1 MLPPPNP
8 SGPSDPTPRTL
19 PDGDSSILLPP
30 PPGSFGPSGHGHG
43 GHSGATGS
51 GSGSGSG
58 SGPGSG
64 EAGRGLLWTQPQ
76 RIERGMFAGKVMRF
90 CLEVVQEPVHGR
102 RKTEKD
108 RRPLAHVPIL
118 RLRAREC
125 WQSRARD
132 GWQEDEVDIG
142 AIEPTHLICA
152 AELTSSVSSPGGT
165 PVSRPSSP
173 PQVSKDTI
181 ERFESTQSAPPAL
194 FAPSGSPVLARQ
206 RLLREL
212 DGDAVMSEQS
222 RSGGSS
228 TPQSNASQEG
238 RPGPGPSS
246 LQHRASWA
254 TDAHYARGSLTIG
267 DADMDPQ
274 PGGHPRFLW
283 NAARRRAR
291 PLKEESRESSD
302 ESDGDG
308 QRDSKRPRAGGQRNL
323 YGNLHVSGVR
333 APAMEGGL
341 GLWFLFTDL
350 CVRYEGIYSLIFR
363 CFDVTAADDP
373 STGFVQ
379 PLADCQ
385 SHQFRVYSP
394 RNFPGLPKQT
404 ELSEHFARQGFKLN
418 TRKVGVVT
426 SRSLDFAVLA

>member
-1 MLPPPNP
+1 ML
-8 SGPSDPTPRTL
+8 R
-19 PDGDSSILLPP
+19 
-30 PPGSFGPSGHGHG
+30 FG
-43 GHSGATGS
+43 AY
-51 GSGSGSG
+51 
-58 SGPGSG
+58 
-64 EAGRGLLWTQPQ
+64 W
-76 RIERGMFAGKVMRF
+76 
-90 CLEVVQEPVHGR
+90 
-102 RKTEKD
+102 
-108 RRPLAHVPIL
+108 L
-118 RLRAREC
+118 R
-125 WQSRARD
+125 
-132 GWQEDEVDIG
+132 

-152 AELTSSVSSPGGT
+152 AELTSSVSSPTGT

-173 PQVSKDTI
+173 PHVSKDTI
-181 ERFESTQSAPPAL
+181 EHFESTQSAPPAL
-194 FAPSGSPVLARQ
+194 FARPGSPGPARQ
-206 RLLREL
+206 RLLQEP

-222 RSGGSS
+222 RSGGSI
-228 TPQSNASQEG
+228 TPQSNPSQEG

-254 TDAHYARGSLTIG
+254 TDAHYARGHLAIG
-267 DADMDPQ
+267 DADLDPQ

-291 PLKEESRESSD
+291 PLKDESRESSE
-302 ESDGDG
+302 ESDGEG
-308 QRDSKRPRAGGQRNL
+308 QRDSKRLRAGGQRNL

-341 GLWFLFTDL
+341 GLWFLFTVSQHPSPRRQIASRHSVWHPISLVPAGCEPFTDAPISQDL

-418 TRKVGVVT
+418 TRK
-426 SRSLDFAVLA
+426 